1 MQERPRTA
9 VQQEAGNEVKLIGSQ
24 YCSVSRLIGKVSK
37 TALRNLPANRMGAVV
52 VGVNAGVNI
61 CPKLSETVSQ

>member
-52 VGVNAGVNI
+52 GVCVGMDI
-61 CPKLSETVSQ
+61 CPKQSETVSQ